1 MLKNEPKQ
9 LSLYSTLYN
18 RIPEN
23 HILKLID
30 KVIDFS
36 FINEMLKVS
45 YSEYYGRTAKEPEMM
60 AKLGILKYLYNLSDE
75 KIIEETDLNLAFKW
89 FIGLNPEDELPE
101 CSLLSKFRTQRLK
114 ENSIDDIIKE
124 VVRQCVESGIIKG
137 TGLSIDC
144 THMAANTVKKVPER
158 VMKHLAQKI
167 LRNMEKECGSIP
179 ENVNKDI
186 PKYKD
191 IPEHEEAKAQ
201 MKGYLEEL
209 IETVES
215 DITEAVAPKTG
226 EALEQAKRILDDPKF
241 IEQKGVRSI
250 VDEDARVGHKS
261 KTDSFFGYKVEFG
274 MIPEE
279 KIITSIDVNDG
290 SYVDGTDFKKHLENT
305 LDCGVKVEAGY
316 GDKGYFRKP
325 IIEALEGIN
334 AEVIIPPSESV
345 YKIDESKYSY
355 NKDSDQWICEEGN
368 YSVERKKANRKG
380 RNAVYYYFSKQD
392 CANCPKRCECC
403 GKAKRKRFEISEFT
417 PKFYEYSQKSK
428 SDEFLEKYKK
438 RACHE
443 NKNGE
448 MKRFH
453 GMARAKGYGLKSV
466 RMQAKLTALA
476 VNLKRIAKIF
486 SLFFRIYMRINE
498 KCQLIYHFMDI
509 PTGVKLFAF

>member
-23 HILKLID
+23 HILKSID

-36 FINEMLKVS
+36 FIIEMLKDS
-45 YSEYYGRTAKEPEMM
+45 YCEYYGRPAREPEMM
-60 AKLGILKYLYNLSDE
+60 SKLCILEYLYNLSD
-75 KIIEETDLNLAFKW
+75 KKVIEETELNLAFMW
-89 FIGLNPEDELPE
+89 FIGLNPEDKLPDS
-101 CSLLSKFRTQRLK
+101 SLLAKFRTQRLK

-137 TGLSIDC
+137 SGLSVDC
-144 THMAANTVKKVPER
+144 THMVANTGKLVPER
-158 VMKHLAQKI
+158 VMKRLAQKI
-167 LRNMEKECGSIP
+167 LSNFEKECGSIP
-179 ENVNKDI
+179 ENVNEDI

-191 IPEHEEAKAQ
+191 IPDHKEAKAK
-201 MKGYLEEL
+201 MKSYLEEL

-215 DITEAVAPKTG
+215 NVDEAVAPKTG

-305 LDCGVKVEAGY
+305 LDCGVKIEAGY
-316 GDKGYFRKP
+316 GDKGYFKKP

-334 AEVIIPPSESV
+334 AEVIIPPSESA
-345 YKIDESKYSY
+345 YRIDESKYSY

-380 RNAVYYYFSKQD
+380 RNAVYYYFSRQD
-392 CANCPKRCECC
+392 CASCPKRSECC
-403 GKAKRKRFEISEFT
+403 GKAKRKRFEVSESA

-486 SLFFRIYMRINE
+486 SLFFRINMRINAIR
-498 KCQLIYHFMDI
+498 QLVYHIMDI
-509 PTGVKLFAF
+509 PTGVKLFVL